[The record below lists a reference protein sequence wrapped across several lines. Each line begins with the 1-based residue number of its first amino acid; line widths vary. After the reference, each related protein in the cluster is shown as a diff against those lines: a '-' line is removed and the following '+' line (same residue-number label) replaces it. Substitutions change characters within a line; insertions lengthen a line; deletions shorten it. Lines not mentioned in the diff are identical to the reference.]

1 MPFWI
6 RSTRDLSTRTRII
19 FVSVLVLITILLLQP
34 YHHILPSTPFSSISS
49 TSGNDLKIEVD
60 SASRPPSSA
69 VEAEGWKGYYPMED
83 VSTIHEG
90 AINQERPKR
99 VAIVGAGASGTS
111 AAFFLR
117 RAARVVERRLGLNE
131 GNLLGEI
138 VVFEKEGYVGGRS
151 TVVYPHGDERLRWQ
165 ELGGSIFVDANKN
178 MMRAAKHFNLTLIDP
193 SYGQAGLGVWDG
205 TQFLFTTSGSDSTTS
220 NWLDSAKALWRYGPL
235 SPMRTKSAVKSLVDR
250 FLRLYDP
257 VYMRQRGAVSS
268 VEDFAENLE
277 LGNEYTTRTGEDW
290 AHTVVKVGDKWLREI
305 MGGSTRVNYA
315 TDIHQIH
322 ALGAGVSMA
331 TSGASQIE
339 GGNYQVFRNM
349 LDASGATVH
358 LGTEITDIIP
368 LNKADEPPLFHV
380 QSNKT
385 EINDEEPFDAVF
397 FAAPW
402 GSSRISK
409 KIAREFDRPIPSQ
422 PYVHLH
428 VTYLTTSQP
437 HPQPSFFGL
446 PEGSFI
452 PNMIITASSPKG
464 SAIPPARFQSIS
476 WHGETYPGSKEYA
489 VKIFSLTRLN
499 ERFLL
504 ELLGEEPSW
513 LLRKEW
519 DSYPK
524 LRPIN
529 AYAPV
534 QPMNGFHYLAAQEAW
549 VSTMETQTISGREAV
564 ARTVREWWG
573 LGLGECEDGESWE
586 WTCS

>member
-1 MPFWI
+1 MPGLI
-6 RSTRDLSTRTRII
+6 RNARDTSTRTRVI
-19 FVSVLVLITILLLQP
+19 FVSILVLISILLLQP
-34 YHHILPSTPFSSISS
+34 YHNILPSSPFSSNSNDDIEIDKAISS
-49 TSGNDLKIEVD
+49 QS
-60 SASRPPSSA
+60 
-69 VEAEGWKGYYPMED
+69 GWKGNHSDESMA
-83 VSTIHEG
+83 HAG
-90 AINQERPKR
+90 AVDQERPKR
-99 VAIVGAGASGTS
+99 VAIIGAGASGTS
-111 AAFFLR
+111 TAFFLS
-117 RAARVVERRLGLNE
+117 RAARVVERRLGLDK
-131 GNLLGEI
+131 GRLLGEI
-138 VVFEKEGYVGGRS
+138 VVYDREGYVGGRS

-178 MMRAAKHFNLTLIDP
+178 MMRAAKHFNLTVIDP
-193 SYGQAGLGVWDG
+193 SYGAAGLGVWDG
-205 TQFLFTTSGSDSTTS
+205 TQFLFTTSDSDTTTS

-250 FLRLYDP
+250 FLKLYDP
-257 VYMRQRGAVSS
+257 VHMRQRGAVDS
-268 VEDFAENLE
+268 VEDFAEDLG
-277 LGNEYTTRTGEDW
+277 LGNEYTTRTGDDW
-290 AHTVVKVGDKWLREI
+290 ARAVLKVGDKWLYEI

-315 TDIHQIH
+315 TDISSIH

-339 GGNYQVFRNM
+339 GGNFQVFRNM
-349 LDASGATVH
+349 LEASGATVH
-358 LGTEITDIIP
+358 LGTEVTDIVP
-368 LNKADEPPLFHV
+368 LHKADESPSFHV

-385 EINDEEPFDAVF
+385 KINDEEPFDAVF

-409 KIAREFDRPIPSQ
+409 KIAQDFDHPIPSQ
-422 PYVHLH
+422 PYVRLH
-428 VTYLTTSQP
+428 VTYLTTAQP

-446 PEGSFI
+446 PEGSFV
-452 PNMIITASSPKG
+452 PNTIITSSSAKG

-499 ERFLL
+499 QRFLY
-504 ELLGEEPSW
+504 EMLGEEPSW

-534 QPMNGFHYLAAQEAW
+534 QPIKGFHYLAAQEAW

-564 ARTVREWWG
+564 ARVVQDWWG
-573 LGLGECEDGESWE
+573 LGLGECEDGNSWD

>member
-1 MPFWI
+1 MRGLI
-6 RSTRDLSTRTRII
+6 RSARDTSTRTRII

-34 YHHILPSTPFSSISS
+34 YHRILPSSAFSS
-49 TSGNDLKIEVD
+49 TSKNDIEID
-60 SASRPPSSA
+60 TAST
-69 VEAEGWKGYYPMED
+69 EEGWKDHHED
-83 VSTIHEG
+83 GSTIHQG
-90 AINQERPKR
+90 AAKQERPKR
-99 VAIVGAGASGTS
+99 VVIIGAGASGTS
-111 AAFFLR
+111 AAFFLE
-117 RAARVVERRLGLNE
+117 RAARVVERRLGLE
-131 GNLLGEI
+131 KGKLLGEI
-138 VVFEKEGYVGGRS
+138 VIFDKEGYVGGRS
-151 TVVYPHGDERLRWQ
+151 TVVYPHSDERLRWQ

-178 MMRAAKHFNLTLIDP
+178 MMRAAKHFNLTVIDP
-193 SYGQAGLGVWDG
+193 SYGVSGLGVWDG
-205 TQFLFTTSGSDSTTS
+205 TQFLLTTSGSDSTIS

-257 VYMRQRGAVSS
+257 VWMRQRGAVDS
-268 VEDFAENLE
+268 VHDFAENLE
-277 LGNEYTTRTGEDW
+277 LGNEYTTRTGQDW
-290 AHTVVKVGDKWLREI
+290 AHAVVKVGDKWLYEI
-305 MGGSTRVNYA
+305 MGASTRVNYA
-315 TDIHQIH
+315 TDISQIH

-339 GGNYQVFRNM
+339 GGNYQVFQSM

-358 LGTEITDIIP
+358 LGTEVTDIIP
-368 LNKADEPPLFHV
+368 LNKGSGSSSFYV

-385 EINDEEPFDAVF
+385 EIDDEVPFDAVF

-402 GSSRISK
+402 GSSHVSK
-409 KIAREFDRPIPSQ
+409 KMARDFEQPIPSQ
-422 PYVHLH
+422 PYVRLH

-446 PEGSFI
+446 PKGSFV
-452 PNMIITASSPKG
+452 PNTIITSSSPKG

-476 WHGETYPGSKEYA
+476 WHGETSPGSKEYA

-504 ELLGEEPSW
+504 ELLGEQPSW

-529 AYAPV
+529 NYAPV
-534 QPMNGFHYLAAQEAW
+534 QPMKGFHYLAAQEAW

-564 ARTVREWWG
+564 ARTVEDWWG
-573 LGLGECEDGESWE
+573 LGLGECEAGDSWD
-586 WTCS
+586 WTCSSH